1 MHYDYRMSRNLR
13 FTFVLGQI
21 SIVTLLT
28 WFSFSKTVIDE
39 PYGEAD
45 VSGGRFIWV
54 SLLISL
60 VTLPLPRRLFS
71 CFDARIYTFKRVKV
85 KQANEIS

>member
-1 MHYDYRMSRNLR
+1 MNFDYKMSRNLR
-13 FTFVLGQI
+13 FTFVLGQL
-21 SIVTLLT
+21 SIVTLIT

-45 VSGGRFIWV
+45 LPGGRFVWL

-60 VTLPLPRRLFS
+60 VTLPLPRRLFG
-71 CFDARIYTFKRVKV
+71 CFET
-85 KQANEIS
+85 